1 MRWYVLL
8 STILVAGSALPH
20 GSLAQD
26 STSAAGGAQEGPLT
40 VERSV
45 ELALAHNAR
54 IAGARAATVEARAGQ
69 REARASLFP
78 TLRSSAGY
86 TRLGGELPSGEVTL
100 PGIDETFP
108 LLPLERDRYQV
119 ALSLEQPLFAG
130 GRLRGGARAAAS
142 TADAAARLEEQER
155 VDVAFE
161 VKRAYWTL
169 YAARR
174 TLAVMQ
180 AAVQRVETHLAVMRQ
195 RFEAGTV
202 LRSDL
207 LAAAARR
214 SEIELARVD
223 ARNAARLAEVELN
236 RLTGRQLLERVE
248 LAPVAGSDAGS
259 DTGSDTSRDVRNA
272 EASLADASNT
282 DASSVDASSVGAPG
296 ADPSST
302 NASSVAASGNAP
314 ALPPEIR
321 ALGAQIAAERARL
334 SAERGGWFP
343 DVYLLSR
350 YVYARPSPYAITDQT
365 SFLGTWEAGLS
376 LDWNLWDGGAREARV
391 EQAKARVRS
400 AEARLEEA
408 TRLAEVEVTRQ
419 SLEVERATEATRA
432 AADNVARSAEAL
444 KVTQQQFREGV
455 VLSAQ
460 LLDAEQ
466 TLSEAEERQ
475 VRAVADSAI
484 ARAALLHATGRVW

>member
-1 MRWYVLL
+1 MRWCIAL
-8 STILVAGSALPH
+8 STILIALQALPCR
-20 GSLAQD
+20 SLAQD
-26 STSAAGGAQEGPLT
+26 STSSAGGAPDGPLT
-40 VERSV
+40 VKQSV

-54 IAGARAATVEARAGQ
+54 LAGARAATLEARAGQ
-69 REARASLFP
+69 REARASLLP
-78 TLRSSAGY
+78 ALRSSAGY
-86 TRLGGELPSGEVTL
+86 TRLGGELPTGDVTL
-100 PGIDETFP
+100 PGFDGTFP
-108 LLPLERDRYQV
+108 LLPIERDRYQV
-119 ALSLEQPLFAG
+119 ALTLEQPLFAG

-142 TADAAARLEEQER
+142 TADAAARFEEQEQ
-155 VDVAFE
+155 VDVAFD
-161 VKRAYWTL
+161 VRRAYWTL
-169 YAARR
+169 HAARR

-180 AAVQRVETHLAVMRQ
+180 AAVKRVEAHLAVIRQ

-207 LAAAARR
+207 LAAEARR

-236 RLTGRQLLERVE
+236 RLTGQPLLARVE
-248 LAPVAGSDAGS
+248 LSPGADSG
-259 DTGSDTSRDVRNA
+259 R
-272 EASLADASNT
+272 DASGVDT
-282 DASSVDASSVGAPG
+282 ASVDASG
-296 ADPSST
+296 ADTLSADVSNIDT
-302 NASSVAASGNAP
+302 SSVDVSGSA
-314 ALPPEIR
+314 ALPPEVR

-343 DVYLLSR
+343 SVNLLSR

-365 SFLGTWEAGLS
+365 SFLGTWEAGVS
-376 LDWNLWDGGAREARV
+376 IDWNLWDGGAREARV
-391 EQAKARVRS
+391 EQATARVRS

-408 TRLAEVEVTRQ
+408 RRLAEVEVTRQ
-419 SLEVERATEATRA
+419 SLEVERASEAMRA

-444 KVTQQQFREGV
+444 RVTEQQFREGV

-466 TLSEAEERQ
+466 TLLEAEERQ

-484 ARAALLHATGRVW
+484 ARAALMHATGRVW

>member
-1 MRWYVLL
+1 MWWYVVL
-8 STILVAGSALPH
+8 STILIAGQAIPNR
-20 GSLAQD
+20 SLAQD
-26 STSAAGGAQEGPLT
+26 TTPAAGGAPDGPLT
-40 VERSV
+40 VKRSV
-45 ELALAHNAR
+45 ELALARNAR
-54 IAGARAATVEARAGQ
+54 LAGARAATLAARAGQ

-86 TRLGGELPSGEVTL
+86 TRLGGELPTGDVTL
-100 PGIDETFP
+100 PGLDGTFP
-108 LLPLERDRYQV
+108 LLPIERDRYQV

-142 TADAAARLEEQER
+142 TADAAAQLEEQAQ
-155 VDVAFE
+155 VDVAFD
-161 VKRAYWTL
+161 VRRAYWTL
-169 YAARR
+169 HAARR
-174 TLAVMQ
+174 TLAVVQ
-180 AAVQRVETHLAVMRQ
+180 AAVKRVEAHLAVMRQ

-207 LAAAARR
+207 LAAEARR

-236 RLTGRQLLERVE
+236 RLTGQPLLARVE
-248 LAPVAGSDAGS
+248 LPSIAGSGSGRDAS
-259 DTGSDTSRDVRNA
+259 DADTASVDTSSFDVSN
-272 EASLADASNT
+272 SNPSNIDASYVDT
-282 DASSVDASSVGAPG
+282 SSVDAS
-296 ADPSST
+296 
-302 NASSVAASGNAP
+302 GNAA

-334 SAERGGWFP
+334 SAERRGWFP
-343 DVYLLSR
+343 GVNLLSR

-365 SFLGTWEAGLS
+365 SFLGTWEAGVS
-376 LDWNLWDGGAREARV
+376 IDWNLWDGGAREARV
-391 EQAKARVRS
+391 EQATARVRS

-408 TRLAEVEVTRQ
+408 KRLAEVEVTRQ
-419 SLEVERATEATRA
+419 SLEVERASEAMRA

-444 KVTQQQFREGV
+444 KVTEQQFREGV

-466 TLSEAEERQ
+466 TLLEAEERQ

-484 ARAALLHATGRVW
+484 ARAALMHATGRVW

>member
-1 MRWYVLL
+1 MWWYVVL
-8 STILVAGSALPH
+8 STILITGQAIPRR
-20 GSLAQD
+20 SLAQD
-26 STSAAGGAQEGPLT
+26 STSAVSSAPAAPLT
-40 VERSV
+40 VKRSV
-45 ELALAHNAR
+45 ELALAHNVR
-54 IAGARAATVEARAGQ
+54 LAGARAATLAARAGQ
-69 REARASLFP
+69 REARASLLP
-78 TLRSSAGY
+78 ALRSSAGY
-86 TRLGGELPSGEVTL
+86 TRLGGELPTGDVTL
-100 PGIDETFP
+100 PGIDGTFP

-119 ALSLEQPLFAG
+119 ALTLEQPLFAG

-142 TADAAARLEEQER
+142 TADAAAQLEKQEQ
-155 VDVAFE
+155 VDVAFD
-161 VKRAYWTL
+161 VRRAYWTL
-169 YAARR
+169 HAARR

-180 AAVQRVETHLAVMRQ
+180 AAVKRVEAHLTVMRQ

-207 LAAAARR
+207 LAAEARR

-236 RLTGRQLLERVE
+236 RLTGQPLLARVE
-248 LAPVAGSDAGS
+248 LAPEAGSDSGRDAFDV
-259 DTGSDTSRDVRNA
+259 DTANVDTSNA
-272 EASLADASNT
+272 GVPNADTMNVDASNIDTSGADAS
-282 DASSVDASSVGAPG
+282 AK
-296 ADPSST
+296 
-302 NASSVAASGNAP
+302 AA

-343 DVYLLSR
+343 SVSLLSR
-350 YVYARPSPYAITDQT
+350 YVYARPSPYAIVDQT
-365 SFLGTWEAGLS
+365 SFLGTWEAGVS
-376 LDWNLWDGGAREARV
+376 IDWNLWDGGAREARV
-391 EQAKARVRS
+391 EQATARVRS

-408 TRLAEVEVTRQ
+408 KRLAEVEVTRQ
-419 SLEVERATEATRA
+419 SLEVERAAEAMRA

-444 KVTQQQFREGV
+444 RVTEQQFREGV

-466 TLSEAEERQ
+466 TLLEAEERQ

-484 ARAALLHATGRVW
+484 ARAALMHATGRVW

>member
-1 MRWYVLL
+1 MWWYMLL
-8 STILVAGSALPH
+8 SSLLVAGQALPRWL
-20 GSLAQD
+20 LAQD
-26 STSAAGGAQEGPLT
+26 STSAVNDAPDGPLT
-40 VERSV
+40 VKRSV

-54 IAGARAATVEARAGQ
+54 LAGARAVTLAARAGQ
-69 REARASLFP
+69 REARASLLP
-78 TLRSSAGY
+78 ALRSSAGY
-86 TRLGGELPSGEVTL
+86 TRLGGELPTGDVTL
-100 PGIDETFP
+100 PGIDGTFP
-108 LLPLERDRYQV
+108 LLPIERDRYQV

-142 TADAAARLEEQER
+142 TADAAAQLEEQER
-155 VDVAFE
+155 VDVAFD
-161 VKRAYWTL
+161 VRRAYWTL

-174 TLAVMQ
+174 TLAVVQ
-180 AAVQRVETHLAVMRQ
+180 AAVKRVEAHLAVMRQ

-207 LAAAARR
+207 LAAEARR

-236 RLTGRQLLERVE
+236 RLTGQPLLARVE
-248 LAPVAGSDAGS
+248 LQQGAGSDSGRDAS
-259 DTGSDTSRDVRNA
+259 TVDTVDTVDAANIHTASFDTSN
-272 EASLADASNT
+272 ADASNIDPSNA
-282 DASSVDASSVGAPG
+282 DASRK
-296 ADPSST
+296 
-302 NASSVAASGNAP
+302 AA

-343 DVYLLSR
+343 SVNLLSR

-365 SFLGTWEAGLS
+365 SFLGTWEAGVS
-376 LDWNLWDGGAREARV
+376 IDWNLWDGGAREARA
-391 EQAKARVRS
+391 EQATARVRS

-408 TRLAEVEVTRQ
+408 KRLAEVEVTRQ
-419 SLEVERATEATRA
+419 SLEVERASEAMRA

-444 KVTQQQFREGV
+444 KVTEQQFREGV

-466 TLSEAEERQ
+466 TLLEAEERQ
-475 VRAVADSAI
+475 VRAGADSAI
-484 ARAALLHATGRVW
+484 ARAALMHATGRVW